1 MRFFHSSSSH
11 NSLLLLFKPPAGNNK
26 SSEVWIVSS
35 PKYTPFDDGVTTV
48 LSPTEVYFWFIT
60 TTVDKLIISSP
71 PLKGI
76 SFECKLKI
84 TLSNNFMEIWMG
96 GGTLHLK
103 VLRRWGGGAQ
113 AVLEI
118 WVESGWV
125 GGWEGGGKKIGPF
138 GGVGGMDFCWNNPL
152 SQTVLQEE
160 MINQH
165 NIMLLQIST
174 VWLCTFPVVL

>member
-1 MRFFHSSSSH
+1 
-11 NSLLLLFKPPAGNNK
+11 
-26 SSEVWIVSS
+26 
-35 PKYTPFDDGVTTV
+35 
-48 LSPTEVYFWFIT
+48 
-60 TTVDKLIISSP
+60 
-71 PLKGI
+71 
-76 SFECKLKI
+76 
-84 TLSNNFMEIWMG
+84 MG